1 MPTATAH
8 DSGLRAAI
16 ADPAE
21 LRRRWQRTRA
31 GRFDGHTA
39 AQAPGR
45 VQANLMVVPGALA

>member
-21 LRRRWQRTRA
+21 LRRRCRA